1 LVDTLQNVIL
11 IPTPAI
17 QRNAQGAFV
26 YVIKSDQTAAMRSI
40 TPGATDGTVTAVD
53 GLEAGDVVATNGFDK
68 LQDGAKV
75 SVRAPAN
82 SNGSGQPARTGQS
95 GQPSSPGGQ
104 KGQSSGGKKGGS
116 AQ

>member
-1 LVDTLQNVIL
+1 
-11 IPTPAI
+11 
-17 QRNAQGAFV
+17 V
-26 YVIKSDQTAAMRSI
+26 YVIKSDQTAAVRNI

-53 GLEAGDVVATNGFDK
+53 GIQPGDVVATNGFDK

-82 SNGSGQPARTGQS
+82 QNGPGQPAHA
-95 GQPSSPGGQ
+95 GQPGSSGGQ
-104 KGQSSGGKKGGS
+104 NGKGNGNGGKKGGS